1 MDIQVKLLCIDDA
14 DELFAFEVRN
24 RTYFERIGLGHGADY
39 YQRNS
44 FQASFS
50 ELIAEQEKGVHYLY
64 GVWLG
69 IERMIGRI
77 NLYNVERGI
86 FDKAE
91 IGFRLDPAFQGQGIM
106 TRALEVVLDQA
117 ISVYRLYR
125 VEARTASYNAVSQ
138 RVLEKAGFE
147 YIGKW
152 RAYFNFDGVR
162 HDCWLYEKII
172 GG

>member
-1 MDIQVKLLCIDDA
+1 MDLETKNEPRNPKKTVKSYLAEIVDD
-14 DELFAFEVRN
+14 FRRFK
-24 RTYFERIGLGHGADY
+24 YFSILD
-39 YQRNS
+39 
-44 FQASFS
+44 
-50 ELIAEQEKGVHYLY
+50 
-64 GVWLG
+64 
-69 IERMIGRI
+69 
-77 NLYNVERGI
+77 RGI